1 MFYLNVFVEKS
12 LNRLVFVLLIFTFFI
27 ITLHE
32 IVTAAEVD
40 LEPSQTYMLEL
51 FFKDIDLRKKALV

>member
-51 FFKDIDLRKKALV
+51 FLKIST